1 MIKKLVTN
9 INYNLSKNKNVLKC
23 FNSIKNY
30 DSNDWM
36 INKKYFINNN
46 YTDYSKHVLFRNNIF
61 ELILIKWD
69 KGCATTIHKHPH
81 NGCLMKVL
89 EGNIIEE
96 RYFDEEKY
104 ELNNLKKDDI
114 GFMHN
119 ILGDHK
125 IYALEESYSLHLYSP
140 PNYYN

>member
-1 MIKKLVTN
+1 MIKNLIKN

-23 FNSIKNY
+23 YNSIKKYN
-30 DSNDWM
+30 SNDWM

-46 YTDYSKHVLFRNNIF
+46 YTDYSKHVLFRNNTF

-69 KGCATTIHKHPH
+69 KGCTTSIHKHPH
-81 NGCLMKVL
+81 NGCILKVL

-96 RYFDEEKY
+96 RYFDKEKY